1 MNNGQDVCSITSMM
15 TKTLEMIMTMVDI
28 HEHVNLHILNIQAP
42 MKPLM
47 KKNTTKIDVQNE
59 GGRPLWM
66 KHDEAKGAEWGSR
79 NNPGRSHRNP
89 MLEELK
95 DEFAKDERHQRRIWW
110 NKKKQNIF
118 QAL

>member
-1 MNNGQDVCSITSMM
+1 
-15 TKTLEMIMTMVDI
+15 MTMVDI

-59 GGRPLWM
+59 GGRPLWT
-66 KHDEAKGAEWGSR
+66 KHSEAKG
-79 NNPGRSHRNP
+79 GRMGEQKQPWTKPWDP

-95 DEFAKDERHQRRIWW
+95 DEFAKR
-110 NKKKQNIF
+110 
-118 QAL
+118 